1 MRCAGHEHYIRIEP
15 TVGQLVMN
23 ISFARTKEISYI
35 MNSKA
40 YDICGSAS
48 TIEATAGG
56 ICPIQNL
63 A

>member
-1 MRCAGHEHYIRIEP
+1 MRYTGHEHYIRIEP

-40 YDICGSAS
+40 YDIYLNNRSHSRRDMPRPELGL
-48 TIEATAGG
+48 T
-56 ICPIQNL
+56 
-63 A
+63 